1 MVYPNHPDRPR
12 PRRAGR
18 LPRRAVDARRWPLA
32 SIGVVSLVA
41 LSGCAGGDIE
51 EPQTTPPPTQV
62 TSQVEPPPPPPPL
75 PPPIREVRATG
86 SRSKVTVIDAGLEA
100 QKPTTLIEASRLAKA
115 RKRQQA
121 PQAPIAEINDDNLA
135 EYAEGAE
142 VIVLESAPAGQ
153 LTDEATADTAAPALD
168 PTVPDGVR
176 DEDFW
181 RNRALELR
189 MGWRRAVD
197 ELAELELESAA
208 LRQQFYAEDDPYIRD
223 SQVKPAWD
231 RVLDRM
237 NALREQAG
245 RFEGEL
251 DSFLDEGRREGALQG
266 WLNQGWELE
275 PTAEERQLVEQ
286 VSFGTRGGEP
296 TQREPSGN

>member
-1 MVYPNHPDRPR
+1 MVNSKQPERPR
-12 PRRAGR
+12 NRRDR
-18 LPRRAVDARRWPLA
+18 LRRSPLA
-32 SIGVVSLVA
+32 SLGVASVVVLT
-41 LSGCAGGDIE
+41 GCAGGDLE

-62 TSQVEPPPPPPPL
+62 TSQVEPPPPPPL
-75 PPPIREVRATG
+75 PPPIREVRPTG
-86 SRSKVTVIDAGLEA
+86 GRSKVTVIDAGVQEE
-100 QKPTTLIEASRLAKA
+100 KPTTLIEASRLAKA

-121 PQAPIAEINDDNLA
+121 PQAPIAEINDENLA

-142 VIVLESAPAGQ
+142 VIVLESEPAAQ
-153 LTDEATADTAAPALD
+153 LPDADAADATAEVPGPAAD
-168 PTVPDGVR
+168 SVR

-223 SQVKPAWD
+223 SQVKPSWD

-237 NALREQAG
+237 GTLREQAG
-245 RFEGEL
+245 RYEREL

-275 PTAEERQLVEQ
+275 PTPAERQLVEQ
-286 VSFGTRGGEP
+286 VSFGTRSGEP
-296 TQREPSGN
+296 TSREPGGN

>member
-1 MVYPNHPDRPR
+1 MVNSKQPDRPR
-12 PRRAGR
+12 NRRPRR
-18 LPRRAVDARRWPLA
+18 RRSPLA
-32 SIGVVSLVA
+32 SLGVASVVV
-41 LSGCAGGDIE
+41 LSGCAGGDLE

-62 TSQVEPPPPPPPL
+62 TSQVEPPPPPPL
-75 PPPIREVRATG
+75 PPPIREVRPTG
-86 SRSKVTVIDAGLEA
+86 GRSKVTVIDAGLQEE
-100 QKPTTLIEASRLAKA
+100 KPTTLIEASRLAKA

-121 PQAPIAEINDDNLA
+121 PQAPIAEINDENLA

-142 VIVLESAPAGQ
+142 VIVLESEPAAQ
-153 LTDEATADTAAPALD
+153 LPDAAAEAAAD
-168 PTVPDGVR
+168 VPDPSADSVR

-197 ELAELELESAA
+197 ELAELELESAS

-223 SQVKPAWD
+223 SQVKPSWD

-237 NALREQAG
+237 GTLREQAG
-245 RFEGEL
+245 RYEREL

-275 PTAEERQLVEQ
+275 PTPTERQLVEQ
-286 VSFGTRGGEP
+286 VSFGTRSGEP
-296 TQREPSGN
+296 TSREPGGN